1 MASICSEQK
10 NVNASNAENA
20 ASVETVTAEELS
32 DRMDM
37 FQRRE
42 KLKLLV
48 IDKLNLLQ
56 KLRKSNQLEDTVWT

>member
-20 ASVETVTAEELS
+20 ASVETTIAEELS

-37 FQRRE
+37 SQRRE
-42 KLKLLV
+42 KLKLIV

-56 KLRKSNQLEDTVWT
+56 KLRKCHQLEDTVWT

>member
-37 FQRRE
+37 SQRRE
-42 KLKLLV
+42 KLKLIV